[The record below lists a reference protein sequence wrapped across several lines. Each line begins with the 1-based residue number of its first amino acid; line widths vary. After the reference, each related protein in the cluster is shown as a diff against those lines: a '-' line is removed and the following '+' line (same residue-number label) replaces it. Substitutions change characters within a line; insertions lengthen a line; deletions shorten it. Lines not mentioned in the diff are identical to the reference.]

1 MERLLDGAVGMPNMN
16 QLLQTLPND
25 KLVLGSEACHCPTTG
40 YAGDNLKVTWARAQQ
55 YAHTVLA
62 DLASGSNGWIEW
74 NVLLDNIGGPNHL
87 KNLCDAP
94 LLAVPHRAKH
104 PYYANDTTTTATTT
118 RAGWT
123 ERKSPFGDVIGDTR
137 TREELDA
144 MGVPANY
151 LDLGVV
157 VQPMYYYM
165 GHISRHVS
173 DSTVFVTKIHY
184 SYHLS

>member
-1 MERLLDGAVGMPNMN
+1 MLDGAMGMPNMHR
-16 QLLQTLPND
+16 LLQTLPND
-25 KLVLGSEACHCPTTG
+25 KLVLGSEASHCPTTG
-40 YAGDNLKVTWARAQQ
+40 YAGGDLKVAWARAQR

-74 NVLLDNIGGPNHL
+74 NVFLDNIGGPNHL

-94 LLAVPHRAKH
+94 LLAVPHRSKH

-173 DSTVFVTKIHY
+173 GSTVFVTKIHY